1 MSRTRYANGEKA
13 DCTIH
18 QGLGR
23 APFRACRGCGCAFI
37 PTRTLLQYC
46 ADPLCRAL
54 ASTKQCYKSA
64 AKERAPQATIDAYA
78 PLVSAIGGDTHNTT
92 LEEARGQHRARF
104 QTGGGE
110 TKR

>member
-23 APFRACRGCGCAFI
+23 APFRACRGCAEPFI
-37 PTRTLLQYC
+37 PTKAHLCYC

-54 ASTKQCYKSA
+54 ACVKESRKSTR
-64 AKERAPQATIDAYA
+64 KERAPQATIDAYA